1 MKKYFPY
8 ILIFYCSGSV
18 SLVLFY
24 LLKAYEK
31 KKKKREAE
39 KWANIL
45 VLAMIQSGKIS
56 RRELDFTR
64 GEKNRPDSLQQSR
77 DVSTDEISDS
87 LLYAPV
93 SCCFSKRANRY
104 FPIIEPILKK
114 TTHQ

>member
-31 KKKKREAE
+31 KKKQREAE
-39 KWANIL
+39 KCANIL

-56 RRELDFTR
+56 RRELDFARAKKIDLTR
-64 GEKNRPDSLQQSR
+64 YNNRETFRPMKSMILCYMRQYHAAFPNVPIVISR
-77 DVSTDEISDS
+77 LSN
-87 LLYAPV
+87 L
-93 SCCFSKRANRY
+93 F
-104 FPIIEPILKK
+104 
-114 TTHQ
+114 